1 MTGKKSGL
9 GRGLDALFPEKT
21 VQSKPKTTVKT
32 AKQTKTATL
41 ETNKSS
47 QHENSN
53 GERMMKLSM
62 IEPNR
67 EQPRKKFDED
77 ALQELADSIKQY
89 GVLQPL
95 LVSDKK
101 DYYEIVAGERRWRAA
116 KLAGLK
122 EVPVVVRELSTQ
134 EIVEI
139 SLIENIQREDLNPVE
154 EAMAYKRLIDEL
166 NQKTEAAEEEL
177 LEIPK
182 QIKAENSTLMLLSM
196 EYFYSKIRVN
206 QEEAQEIDAW
216 IKQVRVDLKKNI
228 IKKQNR
234 EINNREIYNYLHDIL
249 GPEVLDLFDLQYDNQ
264 SSKEQQ
270 EG

>member
-1 MTGKKSGL
+1 MKSSKEFENAIRNKKVPIL
-9 GRGLDALFPEKT
+9 VLDQKWHRLFAIH
-21 VQSKPKTTVKT
+21 VKT
-32 AKQTKTATL
+32 DEIKEAEANLNALLARQ
-41 ETNKSS
+41 
-47 QHENSN
+47 
-53 GERMMKLSM
+53 GKL
-62 IEPNR
+62 NN
-67 EQPRKKFDED
+67 D
-77 ALQELADSIKQY
+77 
-89 GVLQPL
+89 
-95 LVSDKK
+95 
-101 DYYEIVAGERRWRAA
+101 
-116 KLAGLK
+116 LK
-122 EVPVVVRELSTQ
+122 EYKKLKNKLMDNIVQNMDGSNK
-134 EIVEI
+134 EITDE
-139 SLIENIQREDLNPVE
+139 QRQKNQDDD
-154 EAMAYKRLIDEL
+154 KRLIDEL